1 MRRTLFLLAVIASSL
16 WATDARLA
24 AQKQQQTLFIK
35 IVDPSGAPVE
45 LDAQDVTV
53 QEDGVACKTVS
64 FEAVNWPI
72 KLQVLVDNSSATTN
86 PITTLRAGLR
96 GLFEVMP
103 DGIEMS
109 MYTTAPQPRPIVR
122 PTTEKQKML
131 SGIDLIAP
139 DSGAGAF
146 SAALFEAAT
155 RSDRDKTPHF
165 PVILMVGSTSGR
177 GNTSDRDF
185 QRLQEYI
192 VKRAIAIHIV
202 LVTASGSTAGGGGE
216 QTEVGL
222 QVTKLSRGR
231 YENINATTRL
241 ATLLPEIGAQIA
253 QSHAKQ
259 GHQYRL
265 TYERPAN
272 AKPEARISAFV
283 KRDGTTTVTVDGR
296 VP

>member
-1 MRRTLFLLAVIASSL
+1 MRRTLFFLAVIASSL
-16 WATDARLA
+16 WAMDARVA

-35 IVDPSGAPVE
+35 VVDTKGAPVALE
-45 LDAQDVTV
+45 AQDVTV
-53 QEDGVACKTVS
+53 QEDGVECKTVS

-86 PITTLRAGLR
+86 PITSLRTGLR

-122 PTTEKQKML
+122 PTTEKQKL
-131 SGIDLIAP
+131 LAGIDLIAP

-146 SAALFEAAT
+146 SAALFEAST
-155 RSDRDKTPHF
+155 RAERDKTPHF
-165 PVILMVGSTSGR
+165 PVIVMVGSTSGR

-185 QRLQEYI
+185 QRLQENI
-192 VKRAIAIHIV
+192 IKRAMAVHIV
-202 LVTASGSTAGGGGE
+202 VVTAGGSAGGGAE

-222 QVTKLSRGR
+222 LVTKISRGR
-231 YENINATTRL
+231 YENITAPTRL

-259 GHQYRL
+259 GNQYRL

-272 AKPEARISAFV
+272 AKPDARISAAV
-283 KRDGTTTVTVDGR
+283 KREGTTTLSIDGR
-296 VP
+296 IP